1 MKTVPTHFESS
12 WRSLLAG
19 GAGSVLL
26 HLALFLIV
34 GLSLRGCQK
43 IGMGEPGGEPYRD
56 VGLIVLDGAD
66 GGSADIGKAPGA
78 GDDPKNQPSH
88 DQIAHDQ
95 SQNDT
100 ANGEASTSQRLPTE
114 APDITDLLNNSEHQ
128 SAGAGDSS
136 SKLPALIGPGDPIG
150 GIQRP
155 AQGGGSKLIAP
166 QDAGGAAKLGGIGG
180 PGDTTFMDVAATGKT
195 FVYLIDS
202 SSSMYGGRLKI
213 AQSQLKKSLRL
224 LQPNQQFGVIFYNEY
239 REILTL
245 PGQSSRKMYFASELN
260 KQSAAREVDRI
271 VPNNGTEHK
280 AALLEALM
288 LKPDVDYLLT
298 DGEEPELYEAD
309 LKEVARH
316 TGTTTIHV
324 IKFGDGTVSS
334 RETSWLQR
342 LARQSDG
349 EFREFK
355 VDP

>member
-1 MKTVPTHFESS
+1 MKTAPTHFESS

-26 HLALFLIV
+26 HVGLFLVV
-34 GLSLRGCQK
+34 GLSLRGCQT
-43 IGMGEPGGEPYRD
+43 IGMGDPGGELYRD
-56 VGLIVLDGAD
+56 VGLIVLDGVD

-78 GDDPKNQPSH
+78 GNDAINQASPDQVSH
-88 DQIAHDQ
+88 DLT
-95 SQNDT
+95 QN
-100 ANGEASTSQRLPTE
+100 NASDGDAKTIERLPTE
-114 APDITDLLNNSEHQ
+114 VPDVTDLLNSSEHQ
-128 SAGAGDSS
+128 SVNAGDSV
-136 SKLPALIGPGDPIG
+136 SKLPSLIGPGDPIG

-155 AQGGGSKLIAP
+155 AQGGGSKLIEP
-166 QDAGGAAKLGGIGG
+166 QEAGGLAKLGGIGG

-245 PGQSSRKMYFASELN
+245 PGQSGRKMYFASELN

-280 AALLEALM
+280 TALLEALL
-288 LKPDVDYLLT
+288 LKPDVVYLLT

-309 LKEVARH
+309 LKEIARH
-316 TGTTTIHV
+316 TGKTTIHV

-334 RETSWLQR
+334 LKTSWLQR